1 MKTGL
6 YDKEGNE
13 LNLEQVMARLPLG
26 GFNRFELIN
35 HLDPEDGHARAF
47 IRYGKMDVSLSPQ
60 DNNRTLKVFI
70 SKK

>member
-1 MKTGL
+1 MNTGL

-13 LNLEQVMARLPLG
+13 LTLEQAMSRLPLG

-35 HLDPEDGHARAF
+35 HLDPENGNARAF
-47 IRYGKMDVSLSPQ
+47 IRYGKMDVSFSPQ
-60 DNNRTLKVFI
+60 DGGKTLKVFV